1 MAGYGIQ
8 NAVSSVVDNS
18 VKVKKLMD
26 LLPSEE
32 DKALETASRKAEAA
46 GLRSELANQD
56 AAKAQETADE
66 ANEFSEGLKKRSANR
81 KRSIT
86 KQVNKGET
94 DPHVGD
100 LLKREEERMTKDAR
114 TRAEYDA
121 KTAQGAAQRARQMA
135 DKAQEAEKEA
145 IKAKIKVLE
154 NAGTRKKSIF
164 ERLRG
169 GSK

>member
-32 DKALETASRKAEAA
+32 DRALETASRKAEAA

-86 KQVNKGET
+86 KSVNKGET
-94 DPHVGD
+94 DQDVGS
-100 LLKREEERMTKDAR
+100 LLKENEERMAKDAR

-135 DKAQEAEKEA
+135 DKAQEAERVA
-145 IKAKIKVLE
+145 IEAKIKVLE